1 MRLPALK
8 LKWCFTCRDSVRV
21 PLNAEERGAVQGEV
35 PYWGANSIQDY
46 VRESLFNEEL
56 VLLGEDGAPFFDPLR
71 DVAFH
76 ITEPIWPNN
85 HVHVLLPKPHVDARY
100 MTYALNSAVDYSLY
114 VGGATRDKLTQ
125 GAMDNIDLPCPV
137 KEMQTAIADFLDCK
151 TAAIDTLIAKKEEL
165 IRELDAYREAVI
177 AEAVAPREGWRKM
190 RLKHLVTALPKSKLP
205 AGAATEDGV
214 VPFFVSGATTKK
226 TVESTFNGVALM
238 MADGGKAVVHLGKGI
253 FAWSDHVVA
262 LEPKDSSLA
271 DFLYFQMVSKLSL
284 IDAVGFRGTGLP
296 MLDKRWAFDELVLS
310 LPSEAAEA
318 CAIGA
323 ELARLSQ
330 TIATAVAKAEES
342 IAMLKEYRA
351 SLISEAVTG
360 KLVLTTP

>member
-1 MRLPALK
+1 
-8 LKWCFTCRDSVRV
+8 
-21 PLNAEERGAVQGEV
+21 
-35 PYWGANSIQDY
+35 
-46 VRESLFNEEL
+46 
-56 VLLGEDGAPFFDPLR
+56 
-71 DVAFH
+71 
-76 ITEPIWPNN
+76 
-85 HVHVLLPKPHVDARY
+85 
-100 MTYALNSAVDYSLY
+100 
-114 VGGATRDKLTQ
+114 
-125 GAMDNIDLPCPV
+125 
-137 KEMQTAIADFLDCK
+137 
-151 TAAIDTLIAKKEEL
+151 
-165 IRELDAYREAVI
+165 
-177 AEAVAPREGWRKM
+177 
-190 RLKHLVTALPKSKLP
+190 
-205 AGAATEDGV
+205 
-214 VPFFVSGATTKK
+214 
-226 TVESTFNGVALM
+226 M